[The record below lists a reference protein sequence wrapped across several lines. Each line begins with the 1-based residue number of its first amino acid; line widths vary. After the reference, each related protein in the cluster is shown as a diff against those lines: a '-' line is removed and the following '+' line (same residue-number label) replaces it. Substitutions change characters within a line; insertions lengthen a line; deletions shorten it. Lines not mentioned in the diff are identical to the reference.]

1 MSSYLNSSKS
11 QNRAFVND
19 AQGHALY
26 VNQGA
31 QADSPGTPYNP
42 LNPNAGPAVN
52 GRIQN
57 TDGGYLGGWIGNRAT
72 NPGHVQHQMVVA
84 GEVLARYGD
93 AADKSVG
100 AGANPVFDAVE
111 ELYLSSPGSAL
122 HEGNADTKLAKAFPR
137 AQ

>member
-1 MSSYLNSSKS
+1 MGSY
-11 QNRAFVND
+11 
-19 AQGHALY
+19 
-26 VNQGA
+26 A
-31 QADSPGTPYNP
+31 QAPVETVRINST
-42 LNPNAGPAVN
+42 NPNPAVN

-57 TDGGYLGGWIGNRAT
+57 LTSGYLGGWIGNRAT